1 MSNPETIAFIP
12 ARGGSKRVPG
22 KNVKPFHGQPLAWW
36 TIDLAKRSGL
46 FSQIIV
52 STDDAEMA
60 ALAKAEGCILLER
73 PAHLANDTATVVE
86 VIRQVGE
93 TLGLS
98 DETRIA
104 VLLVTGPLRVMS
116 DLTQGL
122 QIFEEHAGKRT
133 VLAVSLNPTPPALLW
148 ELGDDGCLRSLA
160 AAQSQSYTRKQGHAA
175 TYYSNDILTLD
186 TLGAF
191 KAPGRSL
198 FGADPLALIVP
209 PERSMPIDEPYQF
222 KLAELLFP
230 PTDERAETKK

>member
-1 MSNPETIAFIP
+1 MSKPETIAFIP

-36 TIDLAKRSGL
+36 TIDLAKRSRL

-52 STDDAEMA
+52 STDDPSLVD
-60 ALAKAEGCILLER
+60 LACAEGCTVLER

-93 TLGLS
+93 TLGLT

-116 DLTQGL
+116 DLIEGFRL
-122 QIFEEHAGKRT
+122 FEEHGGKRT

-148 ELGDDGCLRSLA
+148 EMGENGALRSLA
-160 AAQSQSYTRKQGHAA
+160 AAQDQSYTRKQGHAS

-191 KAPGRSL
+191 KVPGRSL
-198 FGADPLALIVP
+198 FGMDPLALVVP

-230 PTDERAETKK
+230 PTDERAETAR